1 MDILGQL
8 TQDKHTI
15 LKVQK
20 LDSNA
25 KLPTRGTEY
34 SAGLD
39 LYSVEDVE
47 IKGNSNSLIHTGIAV
62 EIPIGY
68 VGLVFARSGL
78 ATKRH
83 LRPSNCV
90 GVIDSDY
97 RGEILVSLHLDSD
110 QNESINAGDRIA
122 QLVIVPYL
130 SMKPIE
136 VETLSDTVR
145 GYNGFGSTGTN

>member
-68 VGLVFARSGL
+68 VGLIFARSGL

-97 RGEILVSLHLDSD
+97 RGEILLSLHLDSD